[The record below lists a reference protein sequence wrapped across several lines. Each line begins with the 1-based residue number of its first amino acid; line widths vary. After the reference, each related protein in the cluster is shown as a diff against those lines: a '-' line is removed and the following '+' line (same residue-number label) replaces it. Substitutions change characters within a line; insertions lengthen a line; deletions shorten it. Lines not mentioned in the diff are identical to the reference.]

1 MCCAI
6 LSFFFF
12 SFFFFSAQLT
22 QEPQLE
28 ATQTVGDLDGFKE
41 RGLQSPLNVSGSSSK
56 DDPVASLLPHPGSC
70 LSPEETCYK
79 PPVQPKLTPPVSDYQ
94 QPALCLHVKQEEA
107 HSEPACSSA
116 ANPTISQTLSVPPRD
131 QCLPSRER
139 PADTLPY
146 INDVDWRL
154 VRHLIA
160 VVRECRMKAPVTV
173 DTLDSCAAGSSESVE
188 NRLNLHT
195 VTKTPTSSG
204 SFKSMPLTGNP
215 ANAGSENQRFSLSGS
230 SEDTSSS
237 LDHLMT
243 GNPFKVEAASG
254 ARATTATVEPKDP
267 QHPPTIAD
275 QRVFE
280 HFSPVCYTDTSHNP
294 GQIPQ
299 PHADSEADSSGVD
312 QLPISTIVTER
323 LTQRFMGHYTE
334 QPHTEVNSSHQGSF
348 PTISGDNPTD
358 FLVPSTGY
366 ESHSQMPYVASSHP
380 GYAPP
385 QAVLGY
391 TTGENPQVYTGALN
405 PSEGYSAAAI
415 YPGNFYPQLAISH
428 SSLQLF
434 GQSAVTPGWVSLDM
448 LHYYPSVRR

>member
-1 MCCAI
+1 MCVSCAI
-6 LSFFFF
+6 LFL
-12 SFFFFSAQLT
+12 SAQLA

-28 ATQTVGDLDGFKE
+28 TTQTVGDLDGFKE
-41 RGLQSPLNVSGSSSK
+41 RRLRSPLNVSGSSSK

-79 PPVQPKLTPPVSDYQ
+79 PPVQPKLMPPVSDNQ

-116 ANPTISQTLSVPPRD
+116 ANPTVSQTLSVPPRD
-131 QCLPSRER
+131 QCLP
-139 PADTLPY
+139 ADTLLGR
-146 INDVDWRL
+146 NDLDWRL
-154 VRHLIA
+154 VAHLIA
-160 VVRECRMKAPVTV
+160 ALRDGRMKAPDTV
-173 DTLDSCAAGSSESVE
+173 ETFDSGAAGSSESVE
-188 NRLNLHT
+188 NGLNLHT

-204 SFKSMPLTGNP
+204 SLKSVPLTGNP
-215 ANAGSENQRFSLSGS
+215 ANAGSENQRVSLSGS

-243 GNPFKVEAASG
+243 GNPFQVEAASG

-275 QRVFE
+275 QSIFE
-280 HFSPVCYTDTSHNP
+280 NFSPVWYTGTSHNQ

-323 LTQRFMGHYTE
+323 PTQRFMGRYTE

-391 TTGENPQVYTGALN
+391 TTGENPQVYAGALN
-405 PSEGYSAAAI
+405 PSEGYTAATI

-434 GQSAVTPGWVSLDM
+434 GLSAVTPGSVSVDM
-448 LHYYPSVRR
+448 LHYYPSVMRR